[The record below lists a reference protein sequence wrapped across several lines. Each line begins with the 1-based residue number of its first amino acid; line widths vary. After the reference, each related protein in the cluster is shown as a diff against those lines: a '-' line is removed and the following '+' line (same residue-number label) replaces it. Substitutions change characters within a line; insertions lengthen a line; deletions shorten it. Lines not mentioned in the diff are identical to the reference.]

1 MKRQGLSKLFTTGVF
16 AASLLASSS
25 AASAQNI
32 FLKIDKVTGESQD
45 SKHKGSI
52 DIMSWS
58 WGASTG
64 TGRTVKGQQPAACVT
79 DLHVLKETDS
89 SSPEL
94 IMNSVTGEVA
104 QNAVLTVRKAGGT
117 SAGVPQA
124 DDEERDAWCL
134 SSSAD
139 PTGRCFPRSRCHC
152 ISKACRARTGDKT
165 RTAPS
170 NRRSRGTSRGATRPA
185 SGKPDRD

>member
-1 MKRQGLSKLFTTGVF
+1 MKRQGLSKFFTTGVL
-16 AASLLASSS
+16 ATSLLAVST
-25 AASAQNI
+25 AASAQDI

-64 TGRTVKGQQPAACVT
+64 TGRTAKGQQPAACVQ

-104 QNAVLTVRKAGGT
+104 QSAVLTVRKAG
-117 SAGVPQA
+117 A
-124 DDEERDAWCL
+124 DQQEFLTLTMKNVTVVSFQL
-134 SSSAD
+134 SGAD
-139 PTGRCFPRSRCHC
+139 GGGLPTESVSLHFESMQGAYRRQ
-152 ISKACRARTGDKT
+152 KADGSLEPAITWDITGGNAACQ
-165 RTAPS
+165 R
-170 NRRSRGTSRGATRPA
+170 
-185 SGKPDRD
+185 